1 MPLNFETGAAAIQQQ
16 YGLSDEQMALLQ
28 QDVGKLSP
36 QRQASLSE
44 AYVLSWK
51 TVNEGVNNF
60 ACQPPKLA
68 VPDLGEVMRLS
79 GWTGDAAYP
88 SPGATI
94 AAVLTELA
102 AEQRKENRQQF
113 MEEAESIAA
122 TMKDQAADLR
132 KKADTQWTMALVS
145 GIITGVAGLAS
156 VIGASMSLAKTASLS
171 SKIATVEKGV
181 KQDKIADIVKKLDV
195 SDHTEALSK
204 LKDNLSTHVSNM
216 AMHKTIIDG
225 INAVAQATGS
235 IVTAKGQHDAAYID
249 ADIKEKD
256 AHIEKRRAFMEN
268 MRALDQA
275 LTDLINKVLSAS
287 ESIQQATNQARSRIL
302 G

>member
-1 MPLNFETGAAAIQQQ
+1 MPLNFETGAAAIKQQ

-28 QDVGKLSP
+28 QDVEKLSP

-51 TVNEGVNNF
+51 TINEGVNNY
-60 ACQPPKLA
+60 ACQPPTLTA
-68 VPDLGEVMRLS
+68 PNLSEILRLS

-102 AEQRKENRQQF
+102 AEQRQQNREQF

-132 KKADTQWTMALVS
+132 KKADTQWTMALASGIVS
-145 GIITGVAGLAS
+145 GVFGLAS
-156 VIGASMSLAKTASLS
+156 AIGASISLYKVASLS
-171 SKIATVEKGV
+171 NQIATVEKAT
-181 KQDKIADIVKKLDV
+181 KPDKVVDIVEKLDV
-195 SDHTEALSK
+195 SNSTEAISK
-204 LKDNLSTHVSNM
+204 LQDNLSTHINNM
-216 AMHKTIIDG
+216 TLQNTILQG
-225 INAVAQATGS
+225 LNAAGQAVAS
-235 IVTAKGQHDAAYID
+235 ILTAKGQHDATYID

-268 MRALDQA
+268 MRAFDQA

-287 ESIQQATNQARSRIL
+287 ESIQQAMNQARGRIL